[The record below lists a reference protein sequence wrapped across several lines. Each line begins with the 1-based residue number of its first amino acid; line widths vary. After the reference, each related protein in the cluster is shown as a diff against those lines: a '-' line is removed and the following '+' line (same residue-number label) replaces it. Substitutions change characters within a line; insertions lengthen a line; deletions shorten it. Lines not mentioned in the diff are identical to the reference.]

1 MSEVSAAS
9 GASGAVG
16 RGCIGGGRESERRVR
31 DVSPR
36 IHVYSRRE
44 MAEAEAKAPHICM
57 RMAER
62 KRERENRREKKGG
75 RGRE

>member
-1 MSEVSAAS
+1 M
-9 GASGAVG
+9 
-16 RGCIGGGRESERRVR
+16 R

-62 KRERENRREKKGG
+62 KKERENRREKEGG
-75 RGRE
+75 RQSKRTRTRTPALMHSSHVGLSYFAA